1 MPKGVGGS
9 QRGSRRINEDQ
20 RDQGGA
26 MRSITIEHR
35 QQGHYELMLAVVTI
49 RDGQRESMQFK
60 SQRKSTQ
67 VNASQRKSKTVNNDL
82 GRV

>member
-1 MPKGVGGS
+1 
-9 QRGSRRINEDQ
+9 
-20 RDQGGA
+20 

-49 RDGQRESMQFK
+49 RDVNDSPCSSRVNA

-67 VNASQRKSKTVNNDL
+67 VNASQRQSTMTL
-82 GRV
+82 GEFESIMKG